1 VIDTKILTLG
11 LFSCLFLGCAPP
23 PLEDVSNS
31 REYSGVIGRKIRAKD
46 ELLAIG
52 VTLDKNYKK
61 KADYVLITPRPG
73 FSGPE
78 VVFTGKVSKGSE
90 FRIAGV
96 VKYGYFFLYEVHYVV
111 EALDAS
117 AGAAP
122 FHVKKSGT
130 PDDPNLGLEKALFEK
145 LT

>member
-1 VIDTKILTLG
+1 M
-11 LFSCLFLGCAPP
+11 FSCLFLGCAPP

-96 VKYGYFFLYEVHYVV
+96 VKYGYFFL
-111 EALDAS
+111 AL
-117 AGAAP
+117 
-122 FHVKKSGT
+122 KSYSGNFNY
-130 PDDPNLGLEKALFEK
+130 PVSGLGLQAGSLCVKNSKFYLIYMFIHVF
-145 LT
+145 L